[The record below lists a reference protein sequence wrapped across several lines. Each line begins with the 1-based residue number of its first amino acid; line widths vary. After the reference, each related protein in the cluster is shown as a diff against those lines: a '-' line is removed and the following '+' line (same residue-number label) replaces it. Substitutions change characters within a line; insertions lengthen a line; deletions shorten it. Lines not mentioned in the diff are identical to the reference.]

1 LTDDKRRFTLRVS
14 MGALVI
20 AALLGVVGWLS
31 TGNESGRMLVVISLL
46 MFGLTYYVLETQFSG
61 RG

>member
-1 LTDDKRRFTLRVS
+1 MADEKRRLTLRVS

-20 AALLGVVGWLS
+20 AALMGLVGWLS
-31 TGNESGRMLVVISLL
+31 TGSESGRLLVIVSLA
-46 MFGLTYYVLETQFSG
+46 MFGFTYYVLETQFSG